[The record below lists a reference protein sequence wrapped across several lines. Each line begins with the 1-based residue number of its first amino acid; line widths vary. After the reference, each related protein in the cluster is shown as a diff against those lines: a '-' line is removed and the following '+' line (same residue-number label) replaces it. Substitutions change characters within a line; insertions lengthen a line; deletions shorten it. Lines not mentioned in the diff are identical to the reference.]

1 MTIIANRWIIL
12 LVKEGVPK
20 MNRFDEKKFFQTN
33 SDLHVSS
40 DDLELHVGL
49 EERPTRGAL
58 AFKSV
63 QVLMS
68 ERKESAL
75 FGRPGSKR
83 YEKTLKRTADLGQIA
98 ELIAADIVGSRL
110 LLRCGR
116 GYNLFPVL
124 GKNDVLCVGSLLFN
138 NASDRWNVTVNP
150 CRPDHKISKGSHI
163 FWS

>member
-1 MTIIANRWIIL
+1 M
-12 LVKEGVPK
+12 KK
-20 MNRFDEKKFFQTN
+20 FDEVKFFQTDRDLFAS
-33 SDLHVSS
+33 SDLK
-40 DDLELHVGL
+40 LHVGL
-49 EERPTRGAL
+49 RKRPTRGAS
-58 AFKSV
+58 AFKLV

-98 ELIAADIVGSRL
+98 ELIAADIVGSKL

-116 GYNLFPVL
+116 GDNLFPVL
-124 GKNDVLCVGSLLFN
+124 GKNDVLCVGTLWFN